1 MLSLNK
7 IKTKLRNRKVGTI
20 DEFKYFAILIPMYQD
35 HDGIK
40 LLFEQRSSYMKVQ
53 PGEICFPGGKVEDG
67 ESTKEAA
74 LRETYEEIGLD
85 NIEIIG
91 QGDVLITGYKYM
103 IFPYVGLI
111 SKDYKNQLKLNN
123 DEVESVFEVPLEW
136 FMKNKPEDHMLDI
149 VQQPRGD
156 FPFEKIKFEKGYNFR
171 RGKDD
176 VPIYIYEDKVIWG
189 ITARIIKNFIK
200 LISL

>member
-7 IKTKLRNRKVGTI
+7 IKASFQNRKVGTI
-20 DEFKYFAILIPMYQD
+20 DEFKYFAVLIPIVKD
-35 HDGIK
+35 DDGIK
-40 LLFEQRSSYMKVQ
+40 LIFEQRSSRMKVQ

-74 LRETYEEIGLD
+74 LRETYEEIGLN

-103 IFPYVGLI
+103 IFPYIGIV
-111 SKDYKNQLKLNN
+111 SKEYKNQLKLNG
-123 DEVESVFEVPLEW
+123 DEVESVFEVPLNW
-136 FMKNKPEDHMLDI
+136 FMENKPEDHILDI
-149 VQQPRGD
+149 VQQPGED
-156 FPFEKIKFEKGYNFR
+156 FPFEKIKFKNGYNFR
-171 RGKDD
+171 RGKAD

-189 ITARIIKNFIK
+189 LTARIIKNFIK